1 MCNAIYQTGF
11 FIVKLYTFTNIII
24 LIFSIIH
31 YVVAFKPITYIA
43 DKREFMSNF
52 EGDIAINF
60 INAANRYLI
69 VFLFNLMNSI
79 ILWRQYLIGGIRERV
94 IFEAVC
100 ISVSYLDLVIES
112 LFLLVEPGSLV
123 SSVIPLLILSILL
136 LLFGLYYTVVII
148 YTSDKVEEIFINS
161 LKKVVN
167 DVIAQN
173 IEININNNP
182 RPPEEE
188 KQQNQAIELKEEK
201 GGKNYEIV
209 GEN

>member
-1 MCNAIYQTGF
+1 
-11 FIVKLYTFTNIII
+11 
-24 LIFSIIH
+24 
-31 YVVAFKPITYIA
+31 
-43 DKREFMSNF
+43 MSNY

-69 VFLFNLMNSI
+69 VFLFNIMNSI
-79 ILWRQYLIGGIRERV
+79 ILWRQYLTGGIRERV
-94 IFEAVC
+94 MFEAVC

-112 LFLLVEPGSLV
+112 LFLLFEPGSLV

-148 YTSDKVEEIFINS
+148 YTSDKVEEIFIKS
-161 LKKVVN
+161 LKKVGN
-167 DVIAQN
+167 DAIGQN

-182 RPPEEE
+182 RPIEQE
-188 KQQNQAIELKEEK
+188 KEQNQGIELKEEK

>member
-1 MCNAIYQTGF
+1 
-11 FIVKLYTFTNIII
+11 
-24 LIFSIIH
+24 
-31 YVVAFKPITYIA
+31 
-43 DKREFMSNF
+43 MSNF

>member
-69 VFLFNLMNSI
+69 VFLFNRMNSI

>member
-1 MCNAIYQTGF
+1 MCNAIHQTGF
-11 FIVKLYTFTNIII
+11 FIVKVYTFSNIII

-31 YVVAFKPITYIA
+31 YVVAFRPITYIA
-43 DKREFMSNF
+43 DKREFMSNY

-69 VFLFNLMNSI
+69 VFLFNIMNSI
-79 ILWRQYLIGGIRERV
+79 ILWRQYLTGGIRERV
-94 IFEAVC
+94 MFEAVC

-112 LFLLVEPGSLV
+112 LFLLFEPGSLV

-148 YTSDKVEEIFINS
+148 YTSDKVEEIFIKS
-161 LKKVVN
+161 LKKVGN
-167 DVIAQN
+167 DSIGQN

-182 RPPEEE
+182 RPIEQE
-188 KQQNQAIELKEEK
+188 KEQNQGIELKEEK

>member
-182 RPPEEE
+182 RPHEEE